1 MISILTTRRVAS
13 VFSAVALCAV
23 MAGCSLEGQPAPALT
38 GPSEF
43 GLSVIA
49 SAIPDQLLRDGAS
62 QTVVTMTTRGADG
75 SPMAGQSIAIA
86 LASAGSGTVSPH
98 LVKLSADLVTSD
110 ANGRATFAITAPP
123 STSTGDLIIVQMRAV
138 GTDASNTAPRNF
150 QVGVYP
156 SNPNPPNASFVVLPE
171 APLVN
176 ELVVF
181 DASQSTDEGLDC
193 QLTCTFT
200 WDFGDGSSGSGV
212 TVTHRYTS
220 PGGKVVRLTV
230 ADANG
235 ATTTLARTI
244 TVTAVAPPTVTVSP
258 NPPIVTQSAAFTTV
272 VAAGIVPTKYTWS
285 WGDGSAD
292 TESTSGLA
300 THTYAAVGSYT
311 VTVTVEDS
319 LGGTPTVGILSF
331 TVIPVPVP

>member
-1 MISILTTRRVAS
+1 M
-13 VFSAVALCAV
+13 
-23 MAGCSLEGQPAPALT
+23 
-38 GPSEF
+38 
-43 GLSVIA
+43 
-49 SAIPDQLLRDGAS
+49 
-62 QTVVTMTTRGADG
+62 
-75 SPMAGQSIAIA
+75 
-86 LASAGSGTVSPH
+86 
-98 LVKLSADLVTSD
+98 
-110 ANGRATFAITAPP
+110 
-123 STSTGDLIIVQMRAV
+123 
-138 GTDASNTAPRNF
+138 
-150 QVGVYP
+150 YP

-244 TVTAVAPPTVTVSP
+244 TVHGSGATDRHGVAE
-258 NPPIVTQSAAFTTV
+258 
-272 VAAGIVPTKYTWS
+272 
-285 WGDGSAD
+285 SAD
-292 TESTSGLA
+292 RDPIGRVHDGCRGRHRAHEVHL
-300 THTYAAVGSYT
+300 
-311 VTVTVEDS
+311 E
-319 LGGTPTVGILSF
+319 LG
-331 TVIPVPVP
+331 

>member
-1 MISILTTRRVAS
+1 M
-13 VFSAVALCAV
+13 
-23 MAGCSLEGQPAPALT
+23 
-38 GPSEF
+38 
-43 GLSVIA
+43 
-49 SAIPDQLLRDGAS
+49 
-62 QTVVTMTTRGADG
+62 
-75 SPMAGQSIAIA
+75 
-86 LASAGSGTVSPH
+86 
-98 LVKLSADLVTSD
+98 
-110 ANGRATFAITAPP
+110 
-123 STSTGDLIIVQMRAV
+123 
-138 GTDASNTAPRNF
+138 
-150 QVGVYP
+150 YP

-331 TVIPVPVP
+331 TRDSGAGAVERTGWQKTARGTIPDAGAVTVPAFCFETPPCLFPIPQRSAAATSAFAPRSRLLGSTP